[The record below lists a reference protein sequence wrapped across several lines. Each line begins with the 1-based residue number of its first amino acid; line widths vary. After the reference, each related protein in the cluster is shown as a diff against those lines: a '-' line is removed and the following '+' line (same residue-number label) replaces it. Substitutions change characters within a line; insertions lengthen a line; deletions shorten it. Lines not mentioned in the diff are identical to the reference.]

1 MQPLLR
7 SRLSSIAIAVGSFF
21 PFQINPALAG
31 IDNHTPTSGQ
41 TVTGDT
47 SFPNPDRIGVAAV
60 PGSTNVTV
68 NILTGSQ
75 ISVININGILIRN
88 QGAGRAR
95 CFHRRT
101 SDLHQHSNGLHYE
114 RAGVRHHCQWR
125 CKD

>member
-1 MQPLLR
+1 MR
-7 SRLSSIAIAVGSFF
+7 SRLSSIAIAIGSFF
-21 PFQINPALAG
+21 AFQINPALAA

-47 SFPNPDRIGVAAV
+47 SPPSPDTIGVAAV

-88 QGAGRAR
+88 EKRLDSRSGWKPKATAI
-95 CFHRRT
+95 F
-101 SDLHQHSNGLHYE
+101 
-114 RAGVRHHCQWR
+114 
-125 CKD
+125 